1 VTESQPAEGY
11 SETVL
16 DHFERPRNN
25 GALEDA
31 NAVGYMTN
39 PVCGDTLLLMLRVER
54 DRIEDARW
62 QSDGCVA
69 SIAASSLLS
78 ELVRGKSLEEASSLT
93 REAVVEAL
101 GGLPASKLHA
111 SVLAADA
118 LHHALA
124 DYRRKADAGGGKRE
138 AGS

>member
-1 VTESQPAEGY
+1 MTESQAAEGY
-11 SETVL
+11 SDTVL

-25 GALEDA
+25 GVLENPDA
-31 NAVGYMTN
+31 IGYMTN
-39 PVCGDTLLLMLRVER
+39 PVCGDTLLLMLRVR
-54 DRIEDARW
+54 DGRIIEARW
-62 QSDGCVA
+62 QSDGCAA

-78 ELVRGKSLEEASSLT
+78 ELVRGESLEEADALT
-93 REAVVEAL
+93 REAIVAAL

-124 DYRRKADAGGGKRE
+124 DYRRKHGAEGG
-138 AGS
+138 S

>member
-1 VTESQPAEGY
+1 MTSAREGY
-11 SETVL
+11 SDIVL
-16 DHFERPRNN
+16 DHFEHPRNN
-25 GALEDA
+25 GVLEDA

-39 PVCGDTLLLMLRVER
+39 PVCGDALVLMLRVED
-54 DRIEDARW
+54 DRIAEARW
-62 QSDGCVA
+62 QSDGCAA

-78 ELVRGKSLEEASSLT
+78 ELAAGRTLSGASEIT
-93 REAVVEAL
+93 RESIAEAL

-124 DYRRKADAGGGKRE
+124 EYEKKRE
-138 AGS
+138 D

>member
-1 VTESQPAEGY
+1 MSTPENREGY
-11 SETVL
+11 SEVVM

-25 GALEDA
+25 GVLEDA
-31 NAVGYMTN
+31 NAIGYMTN
-39 PVCGDTLLLMLRVER
+39 PVCGDALVLMLRIA
-54 DRIEDARW
+54 DSRIEESRW
-62 QSDGCVA
+62 QSDGCAA
-69 SIAASSLLS
+69 SIAASSVLS
-78 ELVRGKSLEEASSLT
+78 ELLAGRTLEEADAIT

-124 DYRRKADAGGGKRE
+124 GYRKGASESAG
-138 AGS
+138 

>member
-1 VTESQPAEGY
+1 MTSEGY
-11 SETVL
+11 SEIVM
-16 DHFERPRNN
+16 DHFERPRNH
-25 GALEDA
+25 GELADA
-31 NAVGYMTN
+31 NAVGFMTS
-39 PVCGDTLLLMLRVER
+39 PVCGDTLLLMLRVR
-54 DRIEDARW
+54 DGRIEEARW

-78 ELVRGKSLEEASSLT
+78 ELVGGKSIGEAEAIT

-118 LHHALA
+118 LHRALE
-124 DYRRKADAGGGKRE
+124 DYRRRQE
-138 AGS
+138 AGP

>member
-1 VTESQPAEGY
+1 VTAEGY
-11 SETVL
+11 SDTVM

-25 GALEDA
+25 GVLDGA

-39 PVCGDTLLLMLRVER
+39 PVCGDTLLLMLRIGH

-62 QSDGCVA
+62 QSDGCAA

-78 ELVRGKSLEEASSLT
+78 ERIKGQPVEEAKRLT
-93 REAVVEAL
+93 REAIVEAL

-118 LHHALA
+118 LHHALQ
-124 DYRRKADAGGGKRE
+124 DYKRRKNPERGT
-138 AGS
+138 

>member
-1 VTESQPAEGY
+1 MTSEGY

-25 GALEDA
+25 GALEQP
-31 NAVGYMTN
+31 NATGFMTN
-39 PVCGDTLLLMLRVER
+39 PVCGDTLLLMLRI
-54 DRIEDARW
+54 DGGRIERAGW
-62 QSDGCVA
+62 QSDGCAA

-78 ELVRGKSLEEASSLT
+78 EIVTGMSLDEARSVT
-93 REAVVEAL
+93 REFIVEAL

-118 LHHALA
+118 LQRALS
-124 DYRRKADAGGGKRE
+124 DY
-138 AGS
+138 GSKQNPEPRT

>member
-1 VTESQPAEGY
+1 MTQQEGY
-11 SETVL
+11 SDTVL
-16 DHFERPRNN
+16 DHFERPRNS

-31 NAVGYMTN
+31 NAIGYMTN
-39 PVCGDTLLLMLRVER
+39 PVCGDTLLLMLRVE
-54 DRIEDARW
+54 DGRIEEARW

-78 ELVRGKSLEEASSLT
+78 ELVSGRSLGDAGALT
-93 REAVVEAL
+93 REAIAEAL

-124 DYRRKADAGGGKRE
+124 DYRRKAEAGG
-138 AGS
+138 

>member
-1 VTESQPAEGY
+1 MSTAKEGY
-11 SETVL
+11 SEIVL
-16 DHFERPRNN
+16 DHFEHPRNN
-25 GALEDA
+25 GVLEGA

-39 PVCGDTLLLMLRVER
+39 PVCGDALVLMLRIE
-54 DRIEDARW
+54 DERIEEARW
-62 QSDGCVA
+62 QSDGCAA
-69 SIAASSLLS
+69 SLAASSLLT
-78 ELVRGKSLEEASSLT
+78 ELVLGKSLVEASEIT

-124 DYRRKADAGGGKRE
+124 EYVEKRE
-138 AGS
+138 G

>member
-1 VTESQPAEGY
+1 VSEGY
-11 SETVL
+11 SDIVL
-16 DHFERPRNN
+16 DHFERPRNQ

-39 PVCGDTLLLMLRVER
+39 PVCGDTLLLMLR
-54 DRIEDARW
+54 IEDGHIEEARW

-78 ELVRGKSLEEASSLT
+78 ELMRGSSVEEAGALT
-93 REAVVEAL
+93 REAIVEAL

-118 LHHALA
+118 LHRALA
-124 DYRRKADAGGGKRE
+124 DYGRRMEQGQ
-138 AGS
+138 

>member
-1 VTESQPAEGY
+1 MSEGQPSEGY

-25 GALEDA
+25 GTLEEA
-31 NAVGYMTN
+31 NAIGYMTN
-39 PVCGDTLLLMLRVER
+39 PVCGDALVLMLRIE
-54 DRIEDARW
+54 DERIEEARW
-62 QSDGCVA
+62 QSDGCAA
-69 SIAASSLLS
+69 SLAASSIVT
-78 ELVRGKSLEEASSLT
+78 ELVQGKTISEASEIT
-93 REAVVEAL
+93 RELVVDAL

-124 DYRRKADAGGGKRE
+124 EYAEKRE
-138 AGS
+138 T

>member
-1 VTESQPAEGY
+1 MPEPGELREGY
-11 SETVL
+11 SEITL
-16 DHFERPRNN
+16 DHFEHPRNS
-25 GALEDA
+25 GVLENA

-39 PVCGDTLLLMLRVER
+39 PVCGDTLVLMLLIEE
-54 DRIEDARW
+54 DRIVQARW
-62 QSDGCVA
+62 QSDGCAA
-69 SIAASSLLS
+69 SLAASSLLS
-78 ELVRGKSLEEASSLT
+78 ELVEGKSLAEAGTIT

-124 DYRRKADAGGGKRE
+124 EYAKKR
-138 AGS
+138 GS

>member
-1 VTESQPAEGY
+1 MPEPGELREGY
-11 SETVL
+11 SEITL
-16 DHFERPRNN
+16 DHFEHPRNS
-25 GALEDA
+25 GVLENA

-39 PVCGDTLLLMLRVER
+39 PVCGDTLVLMLLIED
-54 DRIEDARW
+54 DRIVEARW
-62 QSDGCVA
+62 QSDGCAA
-69 SIAASSLLS
+69 SIAASSMLS
-78 ELVRGKSLEEASSLT
+78 DLVAGQSLADASAIT

-124 DYRRKADAGGGKRE
+124 EYEKKRE
-138 AGS
+138 S